1 MARRL
6 SGSSAAAGL
15 RQTFS
20 TTHSHTTII
29 VLLCA
34 CWAPWVRGV
43 CQLVG
48 LLEVLFWNY
57 RHTEINLE
65 MMIFATVQ
73 HKDIFILYNPNKKPE
88 IHTKKLQH

>member
-34 CWAPWVRGV
+34 CCALGAWRLPTSRVVRSII
-43 CQLVG
+43 
-48 LLEVLFWNY
+48 LELQTY
-57 RHTEINLE
+57 RNKSRNDDFCNSPTQRHIY
-65 MMIFATVQ
+65 
-73 HKDIFILYNPNKKPE
+73 FIQSKQE
-88 IHTKKLQH
+88 T